1 VTGRSATGEARHGGA
16 GASSTPAAEPVT
28 VSVLERREQIASLV
42 EDVPRVSVAELAAQ
56 FGVTDVSIRRDL
68 TILEEQGFLR
78 RVHGGAVAATRE
90 HGRNAYALR
99 ARTAREEKKRI
110 GAAAAA
116 LVSPGDVVAFDSG
129 STVAQVAAHI
139 ARPLRRSNALTVV
152 TNSLPVLDE
161 VGRWESPHLVCLG
174 GLYLPDHQALV
185 GPQTAADMR
194 GLSADIAFLGCEAHR
209 ETGLT
214 TPHRRDRRRRLAGPA
229 RGGRGDSRMAGRFAS
244 SRSEV
249 HARDGP
255 GGRSHQ
261 ARAREMGSRWFSHS
275 APGTAD
281 GWPAREECSSDDRK
295 ARGPRRDR
303 HGDGPGDR
311 HGDRPD
317 VRR

>member
-1 VTGRSATGEARHGGA
+1 MTSRSATDRTRNGGA
-16 GASSTPAAEPVT
+16 GAPGNPADEPAP
-28 VSVLERREQIASLV
+28 VSVLERREQIATLV
-42 EDVPRVSVAELAAQ
+42 EDVPRVSVADLAAQ

-68 TILEEQGFLR
+68 TILEEQGLLR

-99 ARTAREEKKRI
+99 ARAAREEKKRI

-139 ARPLRRSNALTVV
+139 SRPLRRSNALTVV

-194 GLSADIAFLGCEAHR
+194 GLSADIAFLGCDGLTV

-214 TPHRRDRRRRLAGPA
+214 TPHVLVAEIGAVIASRARRVVVVADSTKIGRQGFTAIIPLA
-229 RGGRGDSRMAGRFAS
+229 
-244 SRSEV
+244 EV
-249 HARDGP
+249 HVLVTDRAADP
-255 GGRSHQ
+255 DQ
-261 ARAREMGSRWFSHS
+261 VARAREMGIEVVL
-275 APGTAD
+275 A
-281 GWPAREECSSDDRK
+281 
-295 ARGPRRDR
+295 
-303 HGDGPGDR
+303 
-311 HGDRPD
+311 
-317 VRR
+317 